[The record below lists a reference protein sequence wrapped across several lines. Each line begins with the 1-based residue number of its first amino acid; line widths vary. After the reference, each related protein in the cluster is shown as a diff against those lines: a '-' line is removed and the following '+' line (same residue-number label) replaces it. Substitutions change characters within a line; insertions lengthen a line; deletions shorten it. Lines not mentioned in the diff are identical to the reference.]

1 SWKNNIN
8 ADGYGYYAYLP
19 CFFIYHHLDFDRV
32 KSEEHKLRKNLSNEE
47 VDYPF
52 PSAGNTGKLMDKYF
66 VGTAVLIAP
75 FFLLAYLLSYLFG
88 FDLGGYSVLFE
99 VSVAIAAFFYLIV
112 GLIYLRKLMLEYKT
126 SDKVIYACLA

>member
-1 SWKNNIN
+1 
-8 ADGYGYYAYLP
+8 
-19 CFFIYHHLDFDRV
+19 
-32 KSEEHKLRKNLSNEE
+32 
-47 VDYPF
+47 
-52 PSAGNTGKLMDKYF
+52 
-66 VGTAVLIAP
+66 AP

-126 SDKVIYACLA
+126 SDKVIYACLAIILYATNLYYYATSEPSLSHIYSFGLCAVFLYFSKRSIEKPALCPLLIMAI